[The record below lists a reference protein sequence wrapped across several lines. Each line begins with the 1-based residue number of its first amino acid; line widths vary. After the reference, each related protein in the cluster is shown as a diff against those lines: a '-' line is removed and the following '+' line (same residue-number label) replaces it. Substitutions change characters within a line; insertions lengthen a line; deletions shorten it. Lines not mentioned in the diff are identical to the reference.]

1 VSEDSSESLTLRVAK
16 AIPSDVGHGRARVPF
31 DNELNLKPG
40 DIVEIAGEQSTAA
53 IVWRCRP
60 EDANLGVI
68 RIDGIIRKNAGVSL
82 GDRVTITKVE
92 TQPCERLVLSPVM
105 AKQQKVR
112 FGPGI
117 EGFARRG
124 LNKRPVVAGDR
135 IFIPGMTLFAEALP
149 FAIVSTNPKGIVQVL
164 PDTEIIIKEDAVDEE
179 ETGQIQTISYEDIG
193 GIGEQLQKVR
203 EMIELPLKHPILF
216 RRLGIDP
223 PRGVLLHGPPGTG
236 KTLIA
241 KAVASETK
249 AHFTSI
255 NGPEIISKYYGESEK
270 QLREIFDEAAANAPA
285 IIFIDELDSIAPKRE
300 DVTGEVE
307 RRVVAQLLTLLDG
320 MEGRDNVV
328 VIGATNRRDAI
339 DPALRRPGRFD
350 RELEIGV
357 PDKNGREEIINIH
370 TRGMPISDDFDI
382 DWLLD
387 NSYGFVGADISALVR
402 ESAMK
407 ALRRYLPE
415 IDLDEEHIPPEVL
428 EKMEVTM
435 SDFRQAIK
443 EIEPSA
449 LREIYL
455 EVPEVSW
462 DEVGGLEEVK
472 ERLKESIEW
481 PLTKPEL
488 FEHFGIN
495 PPRGIL
501 LFGAPGTGKTL
512 IAHGSEFL
520 KEEFLPKILT
530 NEVEFAVGYSEPEA
544 GSDAAAMKL
553 KATETEGG
561 WILNGQKTWTTS
573 AHFAEWYWVGA
584 RTDPDAP
591 KHFGITLFL
600 VPMDHPGITVQGIW
614 TMGDE
619 RTNDVFFDDVFV
631 PEEYV
636 VGQLNHGFQYISQA
650 LDLERFT
657 MFTFSPV
664 KQRLDLLLD
673 HVRTTTRD
681 GQPLREDPR
690 VRSRIARLATTA
702 AVAHGM
708 GLRVVDASM
717 KAEAGGGAPPTIEA
731 SEYKLFTTEFSKVL
745 ADASMDLGGPGTQL
759 RVGTVE
765 APMVGRAEST
775 YRYTVLD
782 TIGGGTSEVQK
793 NIISRRGLGLPK
805 NF

>member
-1 VSEDSSESLTLRVAK
+1 MHMTNENSDSLTLRVAK

-31 DNELNLKPG
+31 DNDLNLKPG
-40 DIVEIAGEQSTAA
+40 DIIEVSGERKTAA

-68 RIDGIIRKNAGVSL
+68 RVDGIIRKNAGVSL
-82 GDRVTITKVE
+82 GDRVDIKKVE
-92 TQPCERLVLSPVM
+92 TQPCQRLVLSPVM

-149 FAIVSTNPKGIVQVL
+149 FAIVSTKPKGIVQVL
-164 PDTEIIIKEDAVDEE
+164 PDTDIVIKEDAVDEE
-179 ETGQIQTISYEDIG
+179 EQGDVQTISYEDIG
-193 GIGEQLQKVR
+193 GLGEQLQKVR

-241 KAVASETK
+241 KAVASETN

-270 QLREIFDEAAANAPA
+270 QLREIFEEAASNAPA

-300 DVTGEVE
+300 DVSGEVE

-320 MEGRDNVV
+320 IQGRDNVV
-328 VIGATNRRDAI
+328 VIGATNRQDAI

-350 RELEIGV
+350 REIEIGV
-357 PDKNGREEIINIH
+357 PDKNGRAEIIEIH
-370 TRGMPISDDFDI
+370 TRGMPISDDFDV

-387 NSYGFVGADISALVR
+387 NTHGFVGADISALVR

-415 IDLDEEHIPPEVL
+415 IDLDEEQIPPEVL
-428 EKMEVTM
+428 EKMAVIM
-435 SDFRQAIK
+435 ADFKMAIK

-462 DEVGGLEEVK
+462 DEVGGLQEIK
-472 ERLKESIEW
+472 DRLKESIEW

-495 PPRGIL
+495 PPRGIV

-512 IAHGSEFL
+512 LAKAIANEAKANFITIKGPELISKWVGESEKAVREVFKKAKQSSPSIIFLDEFESIAGVRRSSSGEGSDVINRVVNQLLSSMDGVEGM
-520 KEEFLPKILT
+520 EGVIVVAAT
-530 NEVEFAVGYSEPEA
+530 NRPEMIDPALLRSGRFERVMHVPPPDPEA
-544 GSDAAAMKL
+544 LKSILQIHTENMPLGKFSMDEIASKLENYTGADIEAVCREAGLIAMRADK
-553 KATETEGG
+553 
-561 WILNGQKTWTTS
+561 KTVS
-573 AHFAEWYWVGA
+573 K
-584 RTDPDAP
+584 
-591 KHFGITLFL
+591 KHF
-600 VPMDHPGITVQGIW
+600 
-614 TMGDE
+614 
-619 RTNDVFFDDVFV
+619 
-631 PEEYV
+631 EEAV
-636 VGQLNHGFQYISQA
+636 
-650 LDLERFT
+650 E
-657 MFTFSPV
+657 
-664 KQRLDLLLD
+664 
-673 HVRTTTRD
+673 
-681 GQPLREDPR
+681 R
-690 VRSRIARLATTA
+690 VRPTVTDEMMLYYNRMEELLTSGLQSVRRLPD
-702 AVAHGM
+702 
-708 GLRVVDASM
+708 GL
-717 KAEAGGGAPPTIEA
+717 AGIE
-731 SEYKLFTTEFSKVL
+731 SV
-745 ADASMDLGGPGTQL
+745 
-759 RVGTVE
+759 
-765 APMVGRAEST
+765 
-775 YRYTVLD
+775 
-782 TIGGGTSEVQK
+782 
-793 NIISRRGLGLPK
+793 
-805 NF
+805 